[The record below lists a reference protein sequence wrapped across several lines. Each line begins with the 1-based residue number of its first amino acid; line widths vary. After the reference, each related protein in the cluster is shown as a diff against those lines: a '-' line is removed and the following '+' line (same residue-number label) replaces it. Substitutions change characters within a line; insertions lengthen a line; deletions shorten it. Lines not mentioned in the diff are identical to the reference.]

1 MILSILFNI
10 MVFYFVLWF
19 FFLISEFYC
28 IALKEQQDGY
38 TVFSLIQCWKSKLL
52 ANS

>member
-10 MVFYFVLWF
+10 MVFYFALF
-19 FFLISEFYC
+19 FFLISELYC
-28 IALKEQQDGY
+28 TALKEQYDGY
-38 TVFSLIQCWKSKLL
+38 TAFSPILFRKSKLL